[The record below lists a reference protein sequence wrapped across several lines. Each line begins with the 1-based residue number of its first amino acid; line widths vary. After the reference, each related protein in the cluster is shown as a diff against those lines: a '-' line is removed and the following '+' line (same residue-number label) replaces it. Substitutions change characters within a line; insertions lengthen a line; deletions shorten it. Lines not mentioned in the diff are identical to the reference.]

1 MTSPDV
7 RAPRVDPGEVA
18 AACQAAVGVLTALR
32 TGQVVPWTA
41 IVDNGRQFPLIV
53 SALAS
58 QLLLVLELE
67 PRDVDEYLR
76 QWGADAAQQAAYVA
90 QQQAAEPPQSATD
103 PIALHVLAPATPEQ
117 FHDAWAVVLDALTAL
132 RTGLPFDEPAQL
144 DGHDVRHVAFAAVNA
159 LHTLLRAIDPNVA
172 QQILD
177 EWRRGLN
184 EGGDHAG

>member
-7 RAPRVDPGEVA
+7 HAPQVDPGEVA
-18 AACQAAVGVLTALR
+18 AACQAAVGILTALR

-58 QLLLVLELE
+58 QLLLVLEHE

-76 QWGADAAQQAAYVA
+76 QWGADAAQQAAHVA
-90 QQQAAEPPQSATD
+90 QRQPAEDTVAWPA
-103 PIALHVLAPATPEQ
+103 LAPDAPEQ
-117 FHDAWAVVLDALTAL
+117 FHDAWTLVLDTLTSL
-132 RTGLPFDEPAQL
+132 RAGLPFDDAAQL
-144 DGHDVRHVAFAAVNA
+144 DGHDARHVAFAAVNA

-184 EGGDHAG
+184 EGGDHAR